1 MSDVRPFCRE
11 ASQLVLENYL
21 FKDKWSV
28 LHYFVLKTGDFKDKY
43 TCIERF
49 LLETGNSKD
58 KHMCALCDIIF
69 SCIFAG
75 QYHTRPQF
83 EWRWIDDMSSF
94 VRRF

>member
-1 MSDVRPFCRE
+1 MW
-11 ASQLVLENYL
+11 LESMFL
-21 FKDKWSV
+21 LEKAGFKDKIV
-28 LHYFVLKTGDFKDKY
+28 LTMMFVLGK
-43 TCIERF
+43 
-49 LLETGNSKD
+49 GNSKD